1 MRKIGKCEKMME
13 NVLKKEGKSL
23 FMGEENV
30 LKRKNRKRKRKES

>member
-1 MRKIGKCEKMME
+1 MME

-30 LKRKNRKRKRKES
+30 LKRKNRKRIGTVMFYG